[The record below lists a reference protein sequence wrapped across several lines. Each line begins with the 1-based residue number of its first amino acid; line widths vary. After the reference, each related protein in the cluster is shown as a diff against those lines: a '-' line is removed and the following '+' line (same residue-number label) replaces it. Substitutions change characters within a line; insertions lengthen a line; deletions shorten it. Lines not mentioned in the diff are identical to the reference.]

1 MENTTKWEITT
12 KYTRAQIFSH
22 NAKCTSYMEK
32 RDTKTE
38 KMDKQIQK
46 INEQIQKMKKQISEI
61 QNLKSVIEHKIW
73 DNEIQIEA
81 RYARYMTIEAHK
93 QQEEF
98 FEDVIMYASLN
109 RWNPD
114 FQTLRAYKLSDGKWY
129 SQTIRIPSDSNGHMD
144 ESKTFFQK
152 TEVIVN

>member
-1 MENTTKWEITT
+1 MENTTKWEITN
-12 KYTRAQIFSH
+12 KYTRAQIFTH
-22 NAKCTSYMEK
+22 NAKCTSYIEK
-32 RDTKTE
+32 RDTKIE

-46 INEQIQKMKKQISEI
+46 INEEIQKMKKQISEI
-61 QNLKSVIEHKIW
+61 QNLKSVFEYNIW
-73 DNEIQIEA
+73 DHEIQIEA
-81 RYARYMTIEAHK
+81 TNARYMTTEAHK

-98 FEDVIMYASLN
+98 FEDVVMFASFN

-114 FQTLRAYKLSDGKWY
+114 FQTLRAYKLSNGKWY

-152 TEVIVN
+152 TEVEI

>member
-1 MENTTKWEITT
+1 MENTTKWEITN
-12 KYTRAQIFSH
+12 KYTRTQIFSH
-22 NAKCTSYMEK
+22 NAKCTSFIQK
-32 RDTKTE
+32 RDTKIE

-61 QNLKSVIEHKIW
+61 QNLKSVFEYNIW
-73 DNEIQIEA
+73 DHEIQIEA
-81 RYARYMTIEAHK
+81 TNARYMTTEAHK

-98 FEDVIMYASLN
+98 FEDVVMFASFN

-114 FQTLRAYKLSDGKWY
+114 FQTLRAYKLSNGKWY

-152 TEVIVN
+152 TEVEI

>member
-1 MENTTKWEITT
+1 MENTTKWEITN
-12 KYTRAQIFSH
+12 KYTRAQIFTH
-22 NAKCTSYMEK
+22 NAKCTSFIQK
-32 RDTKTE
+32 RDTKIE

-61 QNLKSVIEHKIW
+61 QNLKSVFEYNIW
-73 DNEIQIEA
+73 DHEIQIEA
-81 RYARYMTIEAHK
+81 TNARYMTTEAHK

-98 FEDVIMYASLN
+98 FEDVVMFASFN

-114 FQTLRAYKLSDGKWY
+114 FQTMRAYKLSDGKWY
-129 SQTIRIPSDSNGHMD
+129 SQSIRIPSDSNGHMD

-152 TEVIVN
+152 TEVEI

>member
-1 MENTTKWEITT
+1 MENTTKWEITN
-12 KYTRAQIFSH
+12 KYTRAQIFTH
-22 NAKCTSYMEK
+22 NAKCTSFIQK
-32 RDTKTE
+32 RDTKIE

-61 QNLKSVIEHKIW
+61 QNLKSVFEYNIW
-73 DNEIQIEA
+73 DHEIQIEA
-81 RYARYMTIEAHK
+81 TNARYMTTEAHK

-98 FEDVIMYASLN
+98 FEDVVMFASFN

-114 FQTLRAYKLSDGKWY
+114 FQTLRAYKLSNGKWY

-152 TEVIVN
+152 TEVEI

>member
-1 MENTTKWEITT
+1 MENTTKWEITN
-12 KYTRAQIFSH
+12 KYTRAQIFTH
-22 NAKCTSYMEK
+22 NAKCTSFIQK
-32 RDTKTE
+32 RDTKIE

-61 QNLKSVIEHKIW
+61 QNLKSVIEYNIW
-73 DNEIQIEA
+73 DHEIQIEA
-81 RYARYMTIEAHK
+81 TNARYMTTEAHK

-98 FEDVIMYASLN
+98 FEDVVMFASFN

-114 FQTLRAYKLSDGKWY
+114 FETMRAYKLSDGKWY

-152 TEVIVN
+152 VEEEI

>member
-1 MENTTKWEITT
+1 MENTTKWEITN
-12 KYTRAQIFSH
+12 KYTRAQIFTH
-22 NAKCTSYMEK
+22 NAKCTSFIQK
-32 RDTKTE
+32 RDTKIE

-61 QNLKSVIEHKIW
+61 QNLKSVFEYNIW
-73 DNEIQIEA
+73 DHEIQIEA
-81 RYARYMTIEAHK
+81 TNARYMTTEAHK

-98 FEDVIMYASLN
+98 FEDVVMFASFN

-129 SQTIRIPSDSNGHMD
+129 SQSIRIPSDSNGHMD

-152 TEVIVN
+152 TEVEI

>member
-1 MENTTKWEITT
+1 MENTTKWEITN
-12 KYTRAQIFSH
+12 KYTRAQIFTH
-22 NAKCTSYMEK
+22 NAKCTSFIQK
-32 RDTKTE
+32 RDTKIE

-61 QNLKSVIEHKIW
+61 QNLKSVFEYNIW
-73 DNEIQIEA
+73 DHEIQIEA
-81 RYARYMTIEAHK
+81 TNARYMTTEAHK

-98 FEDVIMYASLN
+98 FEDVVMFASFN

-129 SQTIRIPSDSNGHMD
+129 SQSIRIPSDSNGHMD

-152 TEVIVN
+152 VEEEI